1 MGNIEG
7 GIMKLKHSLILLSL
21 LSIVLIY
28 GCESDMTYVPP
39 KKVESIPSEVKTSSE
54 TPAIA
59 PSEPEP
65 PKIQTFRIGDTAT
78 DNQLK
83 VTVNDVRFTSTIN
96 EKGNEFLVAI
106 APSRKEYAIVDITVE
121 NVLLDK
127 TQSVS
132 TLLGMTMVDQDGY
145 NYDLDFE
152 GFTSL
157 DKGFKDGEILP
168 NMKKRGQIAFLV
180 PKDATDLKFIYK
192 FDVFVGTT
200 AVFDVK

>member
-39 KKVESIPSEVKTSSE
+39 KKVESVPSGLETSSE

-200 AVFDVK
+200 AVFDIK

>member
-39 KKVESIPSEVKTSSE
+39 KKVESVPSGLETSSE

-106 APSRKEYAIVDITVE
+106 APSGKEYAIVDITIE
-121 NVLLDK
+121 NILPDK

-200 AVFDVK
+200 AVFDIK

>member
-39 KKVESIPSEVKTSSE
+39 KKVESVPSGLETSSE

-192 FDVFVGTT
+192 FDIFVGTT

>member
-1 MGNIEG
+1 MGNIKG

-21 LSIVLIY
+21 VSIIFIY
-28 GCESDMTYVPP
+28 GCESDTTYVPP

-121 NVLLDK
+121 NVLPDK

-200 AVFDVK
+200 AVFDIK

>member
-39 KKVESIPSEVKTSSE
+39 KKVESVPSGLETSSE